1 LSTGTE
7 GIPDWFEQQI
17 RGPIISFW
25 FRKEIPSI
33 VLFYYPETC
42 PLFLLRHEPNYMEMS
57 VNLFINGYEYK
68 LSDGAWIFSY
78 LCRMRS
84 NHTYLFDLKLEEMI
98 NHWTFRKLKSKLDEA
113 LSKNEWIQVEV
124 KWEGRRKFNYSEDDK
139 MKLSCSTKI
148 GIHVFNDERSMEGD
162 VMFTGG
168 YGKRKSDENL
178 ITSLSQLRP
187 LLKKQRLMDIEVSE
201 TELVHKQ
208 QRRMALSSLIPIG
221 SERMARFTESVFCSI
236 LFLFLLACFLFCYFV
251 LENSFFL
258 FILATMC
265 IIMYV

>member
-1 LSTGTE
+1 
-7 GIPDWFEQQI
+7 
-17 RGPIISFW
+17 
-25 FRKEIPSI
+25 
-33 VLFYYPETC
+33 
-42 PLFLLRHEPNYMEMS
+42 MEMS

-113 LSKNEWIQVEV
+113 LSKNEWIQAEV

-201 TELVHKQ
+201 TEPVQKQ

-221 SERMARFTESVFCSI
+221 FERMARLQKVSFVPFYFSFCLLVFSFVI
-236 LFLFLLACFLFCYFV
+236 LFWRILF
-251 LENSFFL
+251 SF
-258 FILATMC
+258 FILAPMC
-265 IIMYV
+265 IISMYN

>member
-42 PLFLLRHEPNYMEMS
+42 SLLFRNEPNYMEMS
-57 VNLFINGYEYK
+57 VNLIINGYEYK
-68 LSDGAWIFSY
+68 LSDGAWSFTY
-78 LCRMRS
+78 LRNMRS

-98 NHWTFRKLKSKLDEA
+98 QYRTSRKLKSKLDEA
-113 LSKNEWIQVEV
+113 LSKKEWIQVEV
-124 KWEGRRKFNYSEDDK
+124 KWESHRKFNYSEDEK

-148 GIHVFNDERSMEGD
+148 GIHVFNEERSMEGD

-265 IIMYV
+265 IIMYVL